1 MQYWAMKATIRTFQS
16 GCGDCIFLILE
27 DAMSGESFHIMIDCG
42 LFTPEIKT
50 FVVQKLELRIDLLIV
65 THYDDDHIAGIIKML
80 LELEKLKIGKILFN
94 CFQDYDENAI
104 VEIPSEDKDLLDKYV
119 TNIHLSPNP
128 NNNKIS
134 ASQAALLSLLL
145 KSNDKWFKAW
155 NREILIEGDA
165 INVGNDTKWG
175 RFLVLSPSSEAWDNL
190 KDYFVKEYVKCV
202 HSRPPQ
208 GAFENQDAYWEMLLR
223 IAASKPQIKK
233 MIPISSSMISKSFL
247 QKKAAANPNEV
258 SITSP
263 NKASLAL
270 VWECN
275 GKRILLGGDAI
286 ASQLYEAIKKHY
298 DGNHILFEAIKIP
311 HHGSKN
317 NMSNELSLLVDTE
330 HYFLTG
336 GKKDE
341 GPNYEA
347 LAKIILHPIEDG
359 IQSHTVHYN
368 RILNLTEL
376 QCLIKDEYKELLESC
391 KAKLTN
397 ENEYT
402 FEY

>member
-1 MQYWAMKATIRTFQS
+1 MKATIRTFQS

-27 DAMSGESFHIMIDCG
+27 DGMSGESFHIMIDCG
-42 LFTPEIKT
+42 VFTPEIKT
-50 FVVQKLELRIDLLIV
+50 FVVQELKLRLDLLIV

-80 LELEKLKIGKILFN
+80 LELEKLEIGKILFN
-94 CFQDYDENAI
+94 CFQDYDENAT
-104 VEIPSEDKDLLDKYV
+104 VEIPSGDKDLLNKYI

-128 NNNKIS
+128 NYTKIS
-134 ASQAALLSLLL
+134 APQAALLSLLL

-155 NREILIEGDA
+155 NRKILIEGDT

-175 RFLVLSPSSEAWDNL
+175 QFLVLSPSSEAWENL

-208 GAFENQDAYWEMLLR
+208 GAFENQDAYWEMLIR

-233 MIPISSSMISKSFL
+233 MIPISSSMITKSFL

-270 VWECN
+270 VWEFN

-298 DGNHILFEAIKIP
+298 DGNYILFEAIKIP

-317 NMSNELSLLVDTE
+317 NMSNELSLLVDSE

-341 GPNYEA
+341 GPNYET

-391 KAKLTN
+391 KAKITN

>member
-27 DAMSGESFHIMIDCG
+27 DGMSGESFHIMIDCG
-42 LFTPEIKT
+42 VFTAEIKT
-50 FVVQKLELRIDLLIV
+50 FVVQKLELRLDLLII

-80 LELEKLKIGKILFN
+80 SEFEKLEIGKILFN
-94 CFQDYDENAI
+94 CFQDYDENTT
-104 VEIPSEDKDLLDKYV
+104 VEIPSGDKDLLDKYV
-119 TNIHLSPNP
+119 TNIHLSPSP
-128 NNNKIS
+128 NNTKIS
-134 ASQAALLSLLL
+134 APQAALLSLLL

-155 NREILIEGDA
+155 NRKILIEGDS

-175 RFLVLSPSSEAWDNL
+175 QFLVLSPSSEAWDNL

-223 IAASKPQIKK
+223 IAALKPQIKK
-233 MIPISSSMISKSFL
+233 MIPISSSMITKSFL
-247 QKKAAANPNEV
+247 QKKAAASPDEV
-258 SITSP
+258 GITTP

-270 VWECN
+270 VWEFN
-275 GKRILLGGDAI
+275 GRRILLGGDAI

-317 NMSNELSLLVDTE
+317 NMSNELSLLVDSE

-341 GPNYEA
+341 GPNYET

-368 RILNLTEL
+368 RILNLIEL

>member
-1 MQYWAMKATIRTFQS
+1 MKATIRTFQS

-27 DAMSGESFHIMIDCG
+27 DGMSGESFHIMIDCG
-42 LFTPEIKT
+42 LFTTEIKT
-50 FVVQKLELRIDLLIV
+50 FVIQVLELRLDLLIV
-65 THYDDDHIAGIIKML
+65 THYDDDHIAGVIKML
-80 LELEKLKIGKILFN
+80 LELENLKIGKVIFN
-94 CFQDYDENAI
+94 CFQNYDENEA
-104 VEIPSEDKDLLDKYV
+104 VKIPLDDRDALAKYA
-119 TNIHLSPNP
+119 TNLHYTSNQ
-128 NNNKIS
+128 NNTKIS
-134 ASQAALLSLLL
+134 ATQAALLCLLL
-145 KSNDKWFKAW
+145 KSKDIWFQAW
-155 NREILIEGDA
+155 NRKIFIEGDT
-165 INVGNDTKWG
+165 INVGNDAKWG
-175 RFLVLSPSSEAWDNL
+175 QFLVLSPSREAWGSL

-202 HSRPPQ
+202 HSKPPEK
-208 GAFENQDAYWEMLLR
+208 AFENQDAYWEMLLR
-223 IAASKPQIKK
+223 IAAKKPQIKERT
-233 MIPISSSMISKSFL
+233 PISSCMITRPFL
-247 QKKAAANPNEV
+247 QKKAAIEPNEAGL
-258 SITSP
+258 TPP

-275 GKRILLGGDAI
+275 DKKILLGGDAI
-286 ASQLYEAIKKHY
+286 ASQLYGAIRNHY
-298 DGNHILFEAIKIP
+298 EGNHIFFEAIKIP

-317 NMSNELSLLVDTE
+317 NMSNELSLLIDSE

-341 GPNYEA
+341 GPNYET
-347 LAKIILHPIEDG
+347 LAKIILHPIADG

-391 KAKLTN
+391 KAKLTD

>member
-1 MQYWAMKATIRTFQS
+1 MKATIRTFQS

-27 DAMSGESFHIMIDCG
+27 DEKSGESFHIMIDCG
-42 LFTPEIKT
+42 VFTPKIKA
-50 FVVQKLELRIDLLIV
+50 FVEHDLGMRIDMLIV

-80 LELEKLKIGKILFN
+80 LEFGNLEIGKIIFN
-94 CFQDYDENAI
+94 CFQNYDENTTAK
-104 VEIPSEDKDLLDKYV
+104 IPTEDKELLAQYA
-119 TNIHLSPNP
+119 TNIHLPSNSD
-128 NNNKIS
+128 NNKIS

-145 KSNDKWFKAW
+145 KSNDKWFHVW
-155 NREILIEGDA
+155 ERNIFVEGDS
-165 INVGNDTKWG
+165 IYIGNNSKWG
-175 RFLVLSPSSEAWDNL
+175 QFLVLSPSSEAWGNL
-190 KDYFVKEYVKCV
+190 KKYFANEYVKCV

-233 MIPISSSMISKSFL
+233 MIPVSSSMITKSFL
-247 QKKAAANPNEV
+247 QKKAVANPNEV
-258 SITSP
+258 GITSP

-270 VWECN
+270 VWEFN
-275 GKRILLGGDAI
+275 EKRILLGSDAI

-298 DGNHILFEAIKIP
+298 DDNHILFEAIKIP

-317 NMSNELSLLVDTE
+317 NMSNELSLLVDSE

-341 GPNYEA
+341 GPNYET
-347 LAKIILHPIEDG
+347 LAKIILHPIGNG
-359 IQSHTVHYN
+359 IKSHTIHYN
-368 RILNLTEL
+368 RTLNLTEL
-376 QCLIKDEYKELLESC
+376 QLLIKDEYKELLESC
-391 KAKLTN
+391 HAKLTN

>member
-1 MQYWAMKATIRTFQS
+1 MKATIRTFQS

-27 DAMSGESFHIMIDCG
+27 DGMSGESFHIMIDCG
-42 LFTPEIKT
+42 VFTAEIKT
-50 FVVQKLELRIDLLIV
+50 FVVQKLELRLDLLIV

-80 LELEKLKIGKILFN
+80 SELEKLEIGKILFN
-94 CFQDYDENAI
+94 CFQDYDENTT
-104 VEIPSEDKDLLDKYV
+104 VEIPSGDKDLLDKYV

-128 NNNKIS
+128 NNTKIS
-134 ASQAALLSLLL
+134 APQAALLSLLL

-155 NREILIEGDA
+155 NKKVLIEGDTM
-165 INVGNDTKWG
+165 NVGSDTKWG
-175 RFLVLSPSSEAWDNL
+175 QFLVLSPSSEAWDNL

-223 IAASKPQIKK
+223 IATLKPQIKK
-233 MIPISSSMISKSFL
+233 MIPISSSMITKSFL
-247 QKKAAANPNEV
+247 QKKAAANPDEV
-258 SITSP
+258 GITTP

-270 VWECN
+270 VWEFN
-275 GKRILLGGDAI
+275 GRRILLGGDAI

-317 NMSNELSLLVDTE
+317 NMSNELSLLVDSE

-341 GPNYEA
+341 GPNYET

>member
-1 MQYWAMKATIRTFQS
+1 MKATIRTFQS

-27 DAMSGESFHIMIDCG
+27 DGISGESFHIMIDCG

-134 ASQAALLSLLL
+134 APQAALLSLLL

-155 NREILIEGDA
+155 NREILIEGDT

-208 GAFENQDAYWEMLLR
+208 GAFKNQDAYWEMLLR

-233 MIPISSSMISKSFL
+233 MIPINSSMISKSFL

-258 SITSP
+258 GITSP

-275 GKRILLGGDAI
+275 GKRILFGGDAI

-317 NMSNELSLLVDTE
+317 NMSNELSLLVDSE

-341 GPNYEA
+341 GPNYET

-368 RILNLTEL
+368 RIQNLTEL
-376 QCLIKDEYKELLESC
+376 QCLIKDEYKELLGSC
-391 KAKLTN
+391 NAKLTN

>member
-1 MQYWAMKATIRTFQS
+1 MKATIRTFQS

-27 DAMSGESFHIMIDCG
+27 DGMSGESFHIMIDCG
-42 LFTPEIKT
+42 YFTPEIKA
-50 FVVQKLELRIDLLIV
+50 FVKNALELRLDMLIV
-65 THYDDDHIAGIIKML
+65 THYDDDHIAGIIQML
-80 LELEKLKIGKILFN
+80 LELDNLEIGKIIFN
-94 CFQDYDENAI
+94 CFQDYDENAT
-104 VEIPSEDKDLLDKYV
+104 VEIPSEDKELLEKYV
-119 TNIHLSPNP
+119 ANIHLTHIPSDT
-128 NNNKIS
+128 KIS
-134 ASQAALLSLLL
+134 APQAALLCQLL
-145 KSNDKWFKAW
+145 KSKDKWLKAW
-155 NREILIEGDA
+155 SMNIFIAGDS
-165 INVGNDTKWG
+165 INIGNDSKWG
-175 RFLVLSPSSEAWDNL
+175 QFLVLSPSREAWDNL

-223 IAASKPQIKK
+223 IVASKPQIRKW
-233 MIPISSSMISKSFL
+233 IPISSSMITKSFL
-247 QKKAAANPNEV
+247 QKKAAADPNEV
-258 SITSP
+258 GITPP

-270 VWECN
+270 VWKCN
-275 GKRILLGGDAI
+275 DKRILLGGDAV
-286 ASQLYEAIKKHY
+286 ASQLYGAIKKHY
-298 DGNHILFEAIKIP
+298 NGNRILFEAIKIP

-317 NMSNELSLLVDTE
+317 NMSNELSLFIDSE

-336 GKKDE
+336 GKKGE
-341 GPNYEA
+341 GPNYET
-347 LAKIILHPIEDG
+347 LAKIILHPVGDG
-359 IQSHTVHYN
+359 ILSHTVHYN

>member
-1 MQYWAMKATIRTFQS
+1 M
-16 GCGDCIFLILE
+16 
-27 DAMSGESFHIMIDCG
+27 
-42 LFTPEIKT
+42 
-50 FVVQKLELRIDLLIV
+50 RIDMLIV

-80 LELEKLKIGKILFN
+80 LEFGNLEIGKIIFN
-94 CFQDYDENAI
+94 CFQNYDENTTAK
-104 VEIPSEDKDLLDKYV
+104 IPTEDKELLDQYV
-119 TNIHLSPNP
+119 ANIHLAPIP
-128 NNNKIS
+128 NNTKIS
-134 ASQAALLSLLL
+134 APQAALLSLLL

-155 NREILIEGDA
+155 NRKILIEGDTM
-165 INVGNDTKWG
+165 NVGSDTKWG
-175 RFLVLSPSSEAWDNL
+175 QFFVLSPSSEAWDNL

-233 MIPISSSMISKSFL
+233 MIPISSSKITKSFL
-247 QKKAAANPNEV
+247 QKKAAANPNEAG
-258 SITSP
+258 ITSP

-270 VWECN
+270 VWEFN

-286 ASQLYEAIKKHY
+286 ASQLCEAIKKHY
-298 DGNHILFEAIKIP
+298 DDNYILFEAIKIP

-317 NMSNELSLLVDTE
+317 NMSNELSLLVDSE

-341 GPNYEA
+341 GPNYET

-368 RILNLTEL
+368 RIQNLTEL
-376 QCLIKDEYKELLESC
+376 QYLIKDEYKELLESC

>member
-1 MQYWAMKATIRTFQS
+1 MKATIRTFQS

-27 DAMSGESFHIMIDCG
+27 DGMSGESFHIMIDCG
-42 LFTPEIKT
+42 VFTAEIKT
-50 FVVQKLELRIDLLIV
+50 FVVQKLELRLDLLIV

-80 LELEKLKIGKILFN
+80 SELENLEIGKIFFN
-94 CFQDYDENAI
+94 CFQDYDENAT
-104 VEIPSEDKDLLDKYV
+104 VEIPSGDKDLLDKYV
-119 TNIHLSPNP
+119 TNIHLSPSP
-128 NNNKIS
+128 NNTKIS
-134 ASQAALLSLLL
+134 APQAALLSLLL

-155 NREILIEGDA
+155 NRKILIEGDT

-175 RFLVLSPSSEAWDNL
+175 QFLVLSPSSEAWDNL

-223 IAASKPQIKK
+223 IAALKPQIKK
-233 MIPISSSMISKSFL
+233 MIPISSSMITKSFL
-247 QKKAAANPNEV
+247 QKKAAANPDEV
-258 SITSP
+258 GITIP

-270 VWECN
+270 VWEFN
-275 GKRILLGGDAI
+275 GRRILLGGDAI
-286 ASQLYEAIKKHY
+286 ASQLYEAINKHY

-317 NMSNELSLLVDTE
+317 NMSNELSLLVDSE

-341 GPNYEA
+341 GPNYET

>member
-27 DAMSGESFHIMIDCG
+27 DGISGESFHIMIDCG

-50 FVVQKLELRIDLLIV
+50 FVVQKLDLRLDLLIV

-80 LELEKLKIGKILFN
+80 SELEKLEIGKILFN
-94 CFQDYDENAI
+94 CFQDYDENAT
-104 VEIPSEDKDLLDKYV
+104 VEIPSGDKDLLNKYV
-119 TNIHLSPNP
+119 TNIHLPPNP
-128 NNNKIS
+128 NNTKIS
-134 ASQAALLSLLL
+134 APQAALLSLLL

-155 NREILIEGDA
+155 NRKILIEGDT
-165 INVGNDTKWG
+165 INVGNAKWG
-175 RFLVLSPSSEAWDNL
+175 QFLVLSPSSEAWDNL

-233 MIPISSSMISKSFL
+233 MIPISSSMITKSFL
-247 QKKAAANPNEV
+247 QKKAAANPNE
-258 SITSP
+258 SGITSP

-270 VWECN
+270 VWEFN

-286 ASQLYEAIKKHY
+286 ASQLYEAIKMHY

-317 NMSNELSLLVDTE
+317 NMSNELSLLVDSE

-341 GPNYEA
+341 GPNYET

-376 QCLIKDEYKELLESC
+376 QCLIKDEYKELLDSC

>member
-1 MQYWAMKATIRTFQS
+1 MEATIRTFQS

-27 DAMSGESFHIMIDCG
+27 DGMSGESFHIMIDCG
-42 LFTPEIKT
+42 VFTAEIKT
-50 FVVQKLELRIDLLIV
+50 FVVQKLELRLDLLIV

-80 LELEKLKIGKILFN
+80 SELEKLEIGKILFN
-94 CFQDYDENAI
+94 CFQDYDENAT
-104 VEIPSEDKDLLDKYV
+104 VKIPSVDKDLLDKYV

-128 NNNKIS
+128 NNTKIS
-134 ASQAALLSLLL
+134 APQAALLSLLL

-155 NREILIEGDA
+155 NRKILIEGDS

-175 RFLVLSPSSEAWDNL
+175 QFFVLSPSSEAWDNL
-190 KDYFVKEYVKCV
+190 KDYFVREYVKCV

-233 MIPISSSMISKSFL
+233 MIPISSSMITKSFL

-258 SITSP
+258 GITSP

-270 VWECN
+270 VWEFN

-317 NMSNELSLLVDTE
+317 NMSNEFSLLVDSE

-341 GPNYEA
+341 GPNYET

-359 IQSHTVHYN
+359 IQSHMVHYN

>member
-1 MQYWAMKATIRTFQS
+1 MKATIRTFQS

-27 DAMSGESFHIMIDCG
+27 DGMSGESFHIMIDCG
-42 LFTPEIKT
+42 VFTAEIKT
-50 FVVQKLELRIDLLIV
+50 FVVQKLELRLDLLII

-80 LELEKLKIGKILFN
+80 SEFEKLEIGKILFN
-94 CFQDYDENAI
+94 CFQDYDENTT
-104 VEIPSEDKDLLDKYV
+104 VEIPSGDKDLLDKYV
-119 TNIHLSPNP
+119 TNIHLSPSP
-128 NNNKIS
+128 NNTKIS
-134 ASQAALLSLLL
+134 APQAALLSLLL

-155 NREILIEGDA
+155 NRKILIEGDS

-175 RFLVLSPSSEAWDNL
+175 QFLVLSPSSEAWDNL

-223 IAASKPQIKK
+223 IAALKPQIKK
-233 MIPISSSMISKSFL
+233 MIPISSSMITKSFL
-247 QKKAAANPNEV
+247 QKKAAANPDEV
-258 SITSP
+258 GITTP

-270 VWECN
+270 VWEFN
-275 GKRILLGGDAI
+275 GRRILLGGDAI

-298 DGNHILFEAIKIP
+298 DGNHILFETIKIP

-317 NMSNELSLLVDTE
+317 NMSNELSLLVDSE

-341 GPNYEA
+341 GPNYET

-368 RILNLTEL
+368 RILNLIEL

>member
-1 MQYWAMKATIRTFQS
+1 MKATIRTFQS

-27 DAMSGESFHIMIDCG
+27 DGMSGESFHIMIDCG
-42 LFTPEIKT
+42 VFTQEIKT
-50 FVVQKLELRIDLLIV
+50 FVVQELKLRLDLLIV

-80 LELEKLKIGKILFN
+80 LELEKLEIGKILFN
-94 CFQDYDENAI
+94 CFQNYDENAT
-104 VEIPSEDKDLLDKYV
+104 VVIPSGDKDLLNKYI
-119 TNIHLSPNP
+119 TNIHISPNP
-128 NNNKIS
+128 NNTKIS
-134 ASQAALLSLLL
+134 APQAALLSLLL

-155 NREILIEGDA
+155 NRKILIEGDT

-175 RFLVLSPSSEAWDNL
+175 QFLVLSPSSEAWENL

-208 GAFENQDAYWEMLLR
+208 GAFENQDAYWEMLIR

-233 MIPISSSMISKSFL
+233 MIPISSSMITKSFL
-247 QKKAAANPNEV
+247 QKKAAVNPNEV
-258 SITSP
+258 GITSP

-270 VWECN
+270 LWEFN

-317 NMSNELSLLVDTE
+317 NMSNELSLLVDSE

-341 GPNYEA
+341 GPNYET

-376 QCLIKDEYKELLESC
+376 QCLIKDEYKELLESY

>member
-1 MQYWAMKATIRTFQS
+1 MKATIRTFQS

-42 LFTPEIKT
+42 LFTPEIKK

-94 CFQDYDENAI
+94 CFQDYDENKI

-128 NNNKIS
+128 NNTKIS
-134 ASQAALLSLLL
+134 APQAALLSLLL

-155 NREILIEGDA
+155 NKKILIEGDS

-175 RFLVLSPSSEAWDNL
+175 QFLVLSPSSKAWDNL

-202 HSRPPQ
+202 HSKPPQ

-223 IAASKPQIKK
+223 IAASKPQLKK
-233 MIPISSSMISKSFL
+233 MIPISSSMITKSFL
-247 QKKAAANPNEV
+247 QKKAAANPDEV
-258 SITSP
+258 GITTP

-270 VWECN
+270 VWEFN
-275 GKRILLGGDAI
+275 GRRILLGGDAI

-317 NMSNELSLLVDTE
+317 NMSNELSLLVDSE

-341 GPNYEA
+341 GPNYET

>member
-1 MQYWAMKATIRTFQS
+1 MKATIRTFQS

-27 DAMSGESFHIMIDCG
+27 DGMSGESFHAMIDCG
-42 LFTPEIKT
+42 VFTPEIKT
-50 FVVQKLELRIDLLIV
+50 FVVQELKLRLDLLIV

-80 LELEKLKIGKILFN
+80 LELEKLEIGKILFN
-94 CFQDYDENAI
+94 CFQDYDENAT
-104 VEIPSEDKDLLDKYV
+104 VEIPSGDKDLLNKYI

-128 NNNKIS
+128 NNTKIS
-134 ASQAALLSLLL
+134 APQAALLSLLL

-155 NREILIEGDA
+155 NRKILIEGDT

-175 RFLVLSPSSEAWDNL
+175 QLLVLSPSSEAWDNL
-190 KDYFVKEYVKCV
+190 KDYFVNEYVKCV

-208 GAFENQDAYWEMLLR
+208 IAFENQDAYWEMLLR
-223 IAASKPQIKK
+223 IAALKPQIRER
-233 MIPISSSMISKSFL
+233 IPISSCMISKQFL
-247 QKKAAANPNEV
+247 QKKAAVDPHETD
-258 SITSP
+258 ITAP

-270 VWECN
+270 IWECN
-275 GKRILLGGDAI
+275 GKKILLGGDAT

-298 DGNHILFEAIKIP
+298 EGSNILFEAIKIP

-317 NMSNELSLLVDTE
+317 NLSNALSQLVDSE

-336 GKKDE
+336 GKKNE
-341 GPNYEA
+341 GPNFETM
-347 LAKIILHPIEDG
+347 AKIILHPIG
-359 IQSHTVHYN
+359 NGVMFHTIHYN

-376 QCLIKDEYKELLESC
+376 QLLVKDKYKELLESC
-391 KAKLTN
+391 HAKLTN

>member
-1 MQYWAMKATIRTFQS
+1 MKATIRTFQS

-27 DAMSGESFHIMIDCG
+27 DGMSGESFHVMIDCG
-42 LFTPEIKT
+42 HFSSEIKA
-50 FVVQKLELRIDLLIV
+50 FVENDLGLRLDMLIA
-65 THYDDDHIAGIIKML
+65 THYDDDHIAGNIKML
-80 LELEKLKIGKILFN
+80 LELDKLEIGKIIFN
-94 CFQDYDENAI
+94 CFQDYDENAT
-104 VEIPSEDKDLLDKYV
+104 VEIPSGDKNLLDKYV

-128 NNNKIS
+128 NNTKIS
-134 ASQAALLSLLL
+134 APQAALLSLLL

-155 NREILIEGDA
+155 NRKILIEGDT
-165 INVGNDTKWG
+165 INVGNAKWG
-175 RFLVLSPSSEAWDNL
+175 QFLVLSPSSEAWDNL

-233 MIPISSSMISKSFL
+233 MIPISSSMITKSFL
-247 QKKAAANPNEV
+247 QKKAAVDPNEV
-258 SITSP
+258 CITPP

-275 GKRILLGGDAI
+275 DKRILLSGDAI
-286 ASQLYEAIKKHY
+286 ASQLYEAIKKY
-298 DGNHILFEAIKIP
+298 YAGNHILFEAIKIP

-317 NMSNELSLLVDTE
+317 NMSNELSLLIDSE

-341 GPNYEA
+341 GPNYET

-376 QCLIKDEYKELLESC
+376 QCLIKDEYKELLESY

>member
-1 MQYWAMKATIRTFQS
+1 MKATIRTFQS

-27 DAMSGESFHIMIDCG
+27 DAISGESFHIMIDCG

-94 CFQDYDENAI
+94 CFQDYDENTI

-128 NNNKIS
+128 NNTKIS
-134 ASQAALLSLLL
+134 APQAALLSLLL

-155 NREILIEGDA
+155 NKKILIEGDS

-175 RFLVLSPSSEAWDNL
+175 RFLVLSPASEAWDNL

-208 GAFENQDAYWEMLLR
+208 GAFKNQDAYWEMLLR

-247 QKKAAANPNEV
+247 QKKAAANPNEIG
-258 SITSP
+258 ITSP

-341 GPNYEA
+341 GPNYET
-347 LAKIILHPIEDG
+347 LAKIILHPNEDG

>member
-1 MQYWAMKATIRTFQS
+1 MKATIRTFQS

-27 DAMSGESFHIMIDCG
+27 DGMSGESFHIMIDCG
-42 LFTPEIKT
+42 VFTAEIKM
-50 FVVQKLELRIDLLIV
+50 FVVQKLELRLDLLIV

-80 LELEKLKIGKILFN
+80 SELEKLEIGKILFN
-94 CFQDYDENAI
+94 CFQDYDENAT
-104 VEIPSEDKDLLDKYV
+104 VKIPSGDKDLLDKYV

-128 NNNKIS
+128 NNTKIS
-134 ASQAALLSLLL
+134 APQAALLSLLL

-155 NREILIEGDA
+155 NRKILIEGDT

-175 RFLVLSPSSEAWDNL
+175 QFFVLSPSSEAWDNL
-190 KDYFVKEYVKCV
+190 KDYFVREYVKCV
-202 HSRPPQ
+202 HSRPPK

-223 IAASKPQIKK
+223 IATSKPQIKK
-233 MIPISSSMISKSFL
+233 MIPISSSMITKSFL

-258 SITSP
+258 GITSP

-270 VWECN
+270 VWEFN

-317 NMSNELSLLVDTE
+317 NMSNELSLLVDSE

-341 GPNYEA
+341 GPNYET

-359 IQSHTVHYN
+359 IQSHMVHYN
-368 RILNLTEL
+368 GILNLTEL

>member
-1 MQYWAMKATIRTFQS
+1 MKVTIRTFQS

-27 DAMSGESFHIMIDCG
+27 DGMSGESFHIMIDCG
-42 LFTPEIKT
+42 VFTAEIKM
-50 FVVQKLELRIDLLIV
+50 FVVQKLELRLDLLIV

-80 LELEKLKIGKILFN
+80 SELEKLEIGKILFN
-94 CFQDYDENAI
+94 CFQDYDENAT
-104 VEIPSEDKDLLDKYV
+104 VKIPSGDKDLLDKYV

-128 NNNKIS
+128 NNTKIS
-134 ASQAALLSLLL
+134 APQAALLSLLL

-155 NREILIEGDA
+155 NRKILIEGDT

-175 RFLVLSPSSEAWDNL
+175 QFFVLSPSSEAWDNL
-190 KDYFVKEYVKCV
+190 KDYFVREYVKCV
-202 HSRPPQ
+202 HSRPPK

-223 IAASKPQIKK
+223 IATSKPQIKK
-233 MIPISSSMISKSFL
+233 MIPISSSMITKSFL

-258 SITSP
+258 GITSP

-270 VWECN
+270 VWEFN

-317 NMSNELSLLVDTE
+317 NMSNELSLLVDSE

-341 GPNYEA
+341 GPNYET

-359 IQSHTVHYN
+359 IQSHMVHYN

>member
-1 MQYWAMKATIRTFQS
+1 MKATIRTFQS

-27 DAMSGESFHIMIDCG
+27 DGMSGESFHIMIDCG
-42 LFTPEIKT
+42 VFTAEIKT
-50 FVVQKLELRIDLLIV
+50 FVVQKLELRLDLLIV

-80 LELEKLKIGKILFN
+80 SELEKLEIGKILFN
-94 CFQDYDENAI
+94 CFQDYDENAT
-104 VEIPSEDKDLLDKYV
+104 VKIPSVDKDLLDKYV

-128 NNNKIS
+128 NNTKIS
-134 ASQAALLSLLL
+134 APQAALLSLLL

-155 NREILIEGDA
+155 NRKILIEGDS

-175 RFLVLSPSSEAWDNL
+175 QFFVLSPSSEAWDNL
-190 KDYFVKEYVKCV
+190 KDYFVREYVKCV

-233 MIPISSSMISKSFL
+233 MIPISSSMITKSFL

-258 SITSP
+258 GITSP

-270 VWECN
+270 VWEFN

-317 NMSNELSLLVDTE
+317 NMSNEFSLLVDSE

-341 GPNYEA
+341 GPNYET

-359 IQSHTVHYN
+359 IQSHMVHYN

>member
-1 MQYWAMKATIRTFQS
+1 MKATIRTFQS
-16 GCGDCIFLILE
+16 GCGDCISLILE
-27 DAMSGESFHIMIDCG
+27 DGISGESFHIMIDCG

-50 FVVQKLELRIDLLIV
+50 FVVQKLELRLDLLIV

-80 LELEKLKIGKILFN
+80 LELDKLEIGKIIFN
-94 CFQDYDENAI
+94 CFQDYDENTT
-104 VEIPSEDKDLLDKYV
+104 VEIPAEDKELLDKYV
-119 TNIHLSPNP
+119 ANLHLSPNP
-128 NNNKIS
+128 NNTKIS
-134 ASQAALLSLLL
+134 APQAALLCLLL
-145 KSNDKWFKAW
+145 KSKNKWFQAW
-155 NREILIEGDA
+155 NRNIFTEGDT
-165 INVGNDTKWG
+165 INAGSDAKWG
-175 RFLVLSPSSEAWDNL
+175 QFLVLSPSREAWGNL

-233 MIPISSSMISKSFL
+233 MIPISSSMITKSFL

-258 SITSP
+258 GITSP

-270 VWECN
+270 VWEFN

-298 DGNHILFEAIKIP
+298 DGHYILFEAIKIP

-317 NMSNELSLLVDTE
+317 NMSNELSLLIDSE

-341 GPNYEA
+341 GPNYET

-376 QCLIKDEYKELLESC
+376 QCLIKDEYKELLESY

>member
-1 MQYWAMKATIRTFQS
+1 MKATIRTFQS

-27 DAMSGESFHIMIDCG
+27 DGISGESFHIMIDCG

-134 ASQAALLSLLL
+134 APQAALLSLLL

-155 NREILIEGDA
+155 NREILIEGDT

-208 GAFENQDAYWEMLLR
+208 GAFKNQDAYWEMLLR

-247 QKKAAANPNEV
+247 QQKAAANPNEV
-258 SITSP
+258 GITSP

-275 GKRILLGGDAI
+275 GKRILFGGDAI

-317 NMSNELSLLVDTE
+317 NMSNELSLLVDSE

-341 GPNYEA
+341 GPNYET

-368 RILNLTEL
+368 RIQNLTEL
-376 QCLIKDEYKELLESC
+376 QCLIKDEYKELLGSC
-391 KAKLTN
+391 NAKLTN